1 MQNVPKIK
9 VKSLHKAFSSH
20 KVLDGVDF
28 EVKEN
33 SSLVILGGSGTGKS
47 VLIKSIIGLISPDSG
62 SIEIDGVETIGI
74 PRSQRFKM
82 LEKFGF
88 LFQGGALF
96 DSLTIQDNVTF
107 LAEKQLKLS
116 KDEKKDLA
124 IRKLSAVGLSEK
136 ILNLY
141 PSELSGGMLKRAS
154 LARTICNDPELI
166 FFDEPTTGL
175 DPIMANVINELI
187 IKVRDE
193 LGATTVIITHDM
205 NSAKMIA
212 TEVALLDKGKILWN
226 GSKDEMQNS
235 DNQYLHQFINGLT
248 TGPIKV

>member
-1 MQNVPKIK
+1 MHNVPKIK
-9 VKSLHKAFSSH
+9 VESLYKTFNTH
-20 KVLDGVDF
+20 KVLDGVNF

-47 VLIKSIIGLISPDSG
+47 VLIKSIIGLISPDAG
-62 SIEIDGVETIGI
+62 SIKIDGIETVGI
-74 PRSQRFKM
+74 HRSQRFKT

-107 LAEKQLKLS
+107 LAERKVKLS
-116 KDEKKDLA
+116 KEEKKDLA
-124 IRKLSAVGLSEK
+124 IRKLASVGLSEK
-136 ILNLY
+136 VLNLY

-154 LARTICNDPELI
+154 LARTICNDPEII

-193 LGATTVIITHDM
+193 LGATTVTITHDM

-226 GSKDEMQNS
+226 GSKDDMQNS
-235 DNQYLHQFINGLT
+235 DNSYLHQFVNGLT
-248 TGPIKV
+248 KGPIEV